1 MPPSPDIVIVGSG
14 MGGATVAA
22 GLAATGASI
31 LLLER
36 GERLRPGNGERST
49 KAIFVENRFRTK
61 ELWLDGEGQPFNP
74 GNFYYVGGNSKL
86 YGAALFRFRREDFE
100 ACEHPGGVSPAWP
113 FSYEELEPWYGRAEA
128 LYQVRGCA
136 GEDPTEPPRSTPY
149 PHPPV
154 PDEPAIARVRER
166 LKQRGLHPFSLPLG
180 VDVERWLQGG
190 RTPWDGHPDTRS
202 GKMDAETCGL
212 AAALEY
218 ANVRL
223 ETGARVERLEA
234 TPDGRR
240 VSAVHVRKGGRTEKL
255 TPGIVVLC
263 AGAVN
268 SAAILLR
275 STGGARTVSGA
286 RPADGARS
294 AGSAPPVDEIHA
306 AGGIHTTGGTRSAG
320 SAHTVG
326 SVPLV
331 DGAHTAGSAPP
342 VDEIHA
348 AGGVHTTGGT
358 RSAGSAHT
366 AGSVP
371 PAGETH
377 AADGTHTTGGSRP
390 PGLANRSGQVG
401 RHFMN
406 HNCSAMLAIDP
417 RRRNRAVYQ
426 KTLGLNDFY
435 LSDGEGGP
443 PLGNVQLL
451 GKIDGTILKANVPW
465 APKPL
470 LDWAARRS
478 VDWYLMS
485 EDLPDPESRV
495 RIDGRDV
502 VLDWTRTNMEAH
514 RRLSA
519 VMRRVLKDCGYP
531 VVLAKPFDRR
541 TPSHQCGT
549 VRIGDDP
556 ARSALDPHCKAWD
569 HDNLYV
575 ADASCLPT
583 SAAVNPALTV
593 AALALRAADRIRRTE
608 LGA

>member
-61 ELWLDGEGQPFNP
+61 EQWLDGEGQPFNP

-100 ACEHPGGVSPAWP
+100 AREHPGGVSPAWP
-113 FSYEELEPWYGRAEA
+113 FPYEELEPWYGRAEA

-240 VSAVHVRKGGRTEKL
+240 ISAVYARKDGRTEKL

-286 RPADGARS
+286 CPADGARS
-294 AGSAPPVDEIHA
+294 VDEIHA
-306 AGGIHTTGGTRSAG
+306 AGGTHTTGGTRSAG

-331 DGAHTAGSAPP
+331 DGAHTAGSVPP
-342 VDEIHA
+342 V
-348 AGGVHTTGGT
+348 
-358 RSAGSAHT
+358 S
-366 AGSVP
+366 
-371 PAGETH
+371 ETH

-435 LSDGEGGP
+435 LSDGDGGP

-470 LDWAARRS
+470 LNWAARRS

-575 ADASCLPT
+575 VDASCLPT

>member
-31 LLLER
+31 LILER

-61 ELWLDGEGQPFNP
+61 ELWRDGEGQPFNP

-100 ACEHPGGVSPAWP
+100 AREHPGGISPAWP
-113 FSYEELEPWYGRAEA
+113 FPYEELEPWYGRAEA
-128 LYQVRGCA
+128 LYQVRGSA

-202 GKMDAETCGL
+202 GKMDAETCAL

-268 SAAILLR
+268 SAAVLLR

-294 AGSAPPVDEIHA
+294 
-306 AGGIHTTGGTRSAG
+306 
-320 SAHTVG
+320 
-326 SVPLV
+326 
-331 DGAHTAGSAPP
+331 
-342 VDEIHA
+342 
-348 AGGVHTTGGT
+348 
-358 RSAGSAHT
+358 

-435 LSDGEGGP
+435 LSDGDGGP

-470 LDWAARRS
+470 LNWAARRS

-531 VVLAKPFDRR
+531 IVLAKPFDRR

-549 VRIGDDP
+549 VRIGGDP

-575 ADASCLPT
+575 VDASCLPT

>member
-31 LLLER
+31 LILER

-61 ELWLDGEGQPFNP
+61 EQWRDGEGQPFNP

-100 ACEHPGGVSPAWP
+100 AREHPGGVSPAWP

-128 LYQVRGCA
+128 LYQVRGYA

-234 TPDGRR
+234 TPDGGR

-306 AGGIHTTGGTRSAG
+306 AGGTHTTGGTRSAG
-320 SAHTVG
+320 SAHK
-326 SVPLV
+326 
-331 DGAHTAGSAPP
+331 
-342 VDEIHA
+342 
-348 AGGVHTTGGT
+348 
-358 RSAGSAHT
+358 

-377 AADGTHTTGGSRP
+377 AADGTHTTGGPRP

-417 RRRNRAVYQ
+417 RRCNRAVYQ

-435 LSDGEGGP
+435 LSDGDGGP

-470 LDWAARRS
+470 LIWAARRS

-575 ADASCLPT
+575 VDASCLPA

>member
-1 MPPSPDIVIVGSG
+1 MAPSPDIVIVGSG

-31 LLLER
+31 LILER
-36 GERLRPGNGERST
+36 GERLQPGNGERST
-49 KAIFVENRFRTK
+49 KAIFVENRFRTR
-61 ELWLDGEGQPFNP
+61 ELWRDGNGRSFNP
-74 GNFYYVGGNSKL
+74 GNFYCVGGNSKL

-100 ACEHPGGVSPAWP
+100 AHEHPGGVSPAWP
-113 FSYEELEPWYGRAEA
+113 FPYEELEPWYGRVEA
-128 LYQVRGCA
+128 LYRVRGRP
-136 GEDPTEPPRSTPY
+136 GDDPTEPPRSTPY

-154 PDEPAIARVRER
+154 PDEPAITRVRER
-166 LKQRGLHPFSLPLG
+166 LKRHGLHPFSIPLG

-240 VSAVHVRKGGRTEKL
+240 IAAVHMRKGGRPEKL
-255 TPGIVVLC
+255 TPGLVVLC

-275 STGGARTVSGA
+275 STGGAC
-286 RPADGARS
+286 
-294 AGSAPPVDEIHA
+294 
-306 AGGIHTTGGTRSAG
+306 
-320 SAHTVG
+320 TVG
-326 SVPLV
+326 SGHTV
-331 DGAHTAGSAPP
+331 DSAATVGSASTAGSAPVTGGACTVGGIP
-342 VDEIHA
+342 T
-348 AGGVHTTGGT
+348 AGGVPIATSARRSTAEPARAESTGGI
-358 RSAGSAHT
+358 
-366 AGSVP
+366 
-371 PAGETH
+371 
-377 AADGTHTTGGSRP
+377 RP
-390 PGLANRSGQVG
+390 PGLANRSDQVG
-401 RHFMN
+401 RCFMN
-406 HNCSAMLAIDP
+406 HNCSAMLAIDL
-417 RRRNRAVYQ
+417 RRRNDAVYQ

-435 LSDGEGGP
+435 LSDGDGGP

-465 APKPL
+465 APKLL

-514 RRLSA
+514 RRLA
-519 VMRRVLKDCGYP
+519 ATMRRVLKACGYP
-531 VVLAKPFDRR
+531 IVLAKPFDRR

-549 VRIGDDP
+549 IRIGDDP

-593 AALALRAADRIRRTE
+593 AALALRAADRIRRVE

>member
-61 ELWLDGEGQPFNP
+61 ELWRDGEGQPFNP

-100 ACEHPGGVSPAWP
+100 AREHPGGISPAWP
-113 FSYEELEPWYGRAEA
+113 FPYEELEPWYGRAEA

-275 STGGARTVSGA
+275 STGGARMVSGA

-294 AGSAPPVDEIHA
+294 VD
-306 AGGIHTTGGTRSAG
+306 
-320 SAHTVG
+320 
-326 SVPLV
+326 
-331 DGAHTAGSAPP
+331 
-342 VDEIHA
+342 
-348 AGGVHTTGGT
+348 
-358 RSAGSAHT
+358 
-366 AGSVP
+366 
-371 PAGETH
+371 ETH

-417 RRRNRAVYQ
+417 RRHNCAVYQ

-435 LSDGEGGP
+435 LSDGDGGP

-470 LDWAARRS
+470 LNWAARRS

-531 VVLAKPFDRR
+531 VVLAKPFDWR

>member
-1 MPPSPDIVIVGSG
+1 MAPSPDIVIVGSG

-31 LLLER
+31 LILER
-36 GERLRPGNGERST
+36 GERLQPGNGERST
-49 KAIFVENRFRTK
+49 KAIFVENRFRTR
-61 ELWLDGEGQPFNP
+61 ERWRDGNGRPFNP
-74 GNFYYVGGNSKL
+74 GNFYCVGGNSKL

-100 ACEHPGGVSPAWP
+100 AREHPGGISPAWP
-113 FSYEELEPWYGRAEA
+113 FPYEELEPWYGRAEA
-128 LYQVRGCA
+128 LYQARGRP
-136 GEDPTEPPRSTPY
+136 GDDPTEPPRSTPY

-166 LKQRGLHPFSLPLG
+166 LKRYGLHPFSLPLG
-180 VDVERWLQGG
+180 VDVERWLEGG

-223 ETGARVERLEA
+223 ETGVLVERLEA

-240 VSAVHVRKGGRTEKL
+240 ISAVHVQKGGRPEKL
-255 TPGIVVLC
+255 TPGLVVLC

-275 STGGARTVSGA
+275 STGGACTV
-286 RPADGARS
+286 
-294 AGSAPPVDEIHA
+294 
-306 AGGIHTTGGTRSAG
+306 GGI
-320 SAHTVG
+320 
-326 SVPLV
+326 P
-331 DGAHTAGSAPP
+331 
-342 VDEIHA
+342 A
-348 AGGVHTTGGT
+348 AGGVPTATSAR
-358 RSAGSAHT
+358 RSTSEPARAESPGNAR
-366 AGSVP
+366 
-371 PAGETH
+371 PAG
-377 AADGTHTTGGSRP
+377 GIRP
-390 PGLANRSGQVG
+390 PGLANRSDQVG
-401 RHFMN
+401 RCFMN

-417 RRRNRAVYQ
+417 RRRNDAVYQ

-435 LSDGEGGP
+435 LSDGDGGP

-470 LDWAARRS
+470 LDRAARRS

-514 RRLSA
+514 RRLTA
-519 VMRRVLKDCGYP
+519 TMRRVLKACGYP
-531 VVLAKPFDRR
+531 IVLAKPFDRR

-549 VRIGDDP
+549 IRIGDDP

-593 AALALRAADRIRRTE
+593 AALALRAADRIRRVE

>member
-1 MPPSPDIVIVGSG
+1 MRPSPDPLARSPDIVIIGSG

-22 GLAATGASI
+22 GLAPTVASI
-31 LLLER
+31 LILER
-36 GERLRPGNGERST
+36 GERLAPGNGERST
-49 KAIFVENRFRTK
+49 RAIFVENRFRTK
-61 ELWLDGEGQPFNP
+61 ELWRDGNGQPFNP

-100 ACEHPGGVSPAWP
+100 AREHPGGVSPAWP

-136 GEDPTEPPRSTPY
+136 GGDPTEPPRSAPY

-154 PDEPAIARVRER
+154 PDEPAIAAVRER
-166 LKQRGLHPFSLPLG
+166 LKRQGLYPFSLPLG
-180 VDVERWLQGG
+180 VDLERWLEGG
-190 RTPWDGHPDTRS
+190 RTSWDGHPDTRS

-212 AAALEY
+212 VAALGHD
-218 ANVRL
+218 NVRL

-234 TPDGRR
+234 TPDGRCI
-240 VSAVHVRKGGRTEKL
+240 SAVHVRKSGRTEKL

-275 STGGARTVSGA
+275 STGDARTV
-286 RPADGARS
+286 
-294 AGSAPPVDEIHA
+294 V
-306 AGGIHTTGGTRSAG
+306 
-320 SAHTVG
+320 
-326 SVPLV
+326 
-331 DGAHTAGSAPP
+331 
-342 VDEIHA
+342 
-348 AGGVHTTGGT
+348 
-358 RSAGSAHT
+358 SAHT
-366 AGSVP
+366 A
-371 PAGETH
+371 
-377 AADGTHTTGGSRP
+377 DGPRP
-390 PGLANRSGQVG
+390 PGLANRSDQVG

-417 RRRNRAVYQ
+417 RRRNDSVYQ

-435 LSDGEGGP
+435 LSDGDGGP

-451 GKIDGTILKANVPW
+451 GKVDGTILKANVPW
-465 APKPL
+465 APKAV
-470 LDWAARRS
+470 LDRVARRS

-495 RIDGRDV
+495 RVDGQGI
-502 VLDWTRTNMEAH
+502 VLDWTRSNMEAH
-514 RRLSA
+514 RRLAA
-519 VMRRVLKDCGYP
+519 VMRGVLKGCGYP

-575 ADASCLPT
+575 VDASCLPT

>member
-1 MPPSPDIVIVGSG
+1 MAPSPDIVIVGSG

-31 LLLER
+31 LILER
-36 GERLRPGNGERST
+36 GERLQPGNGERST
-49 KAIFVENRFRTK
+49 KAIFVENRFRTR
-61 ELWLDGEGQPFNP
+61 ELWRDGNGRSFNP
-74 GNFYYVGGNSKL
+74 GNFYCVGGNSKL

-100 ACEHPGGVSPAWP
+100 AREHPGGVSPAWP
-113 FSYEELEPWYGRAEA
+113 FPYEELEPWYGRVEA
-128 LYQVRGCA
+128 LYRVRGRP
-136 GEDPTEPPRSTPY
+136 GDDPTEPPRSTPY

-154 PDEPAIARVRER
+154 PDEPAITRVRER
-166 LKQRGLHPFSLPLG
+166 LKRHGLHPFSIPLG

-240 VSAVHVRKGGRTEKL
+240 IAAVHMRKGGRPEKL
-255 TPGIVVLC
+255 TPGLVVLC

-275 STGGARTVSGA
+275 STGGACTV
-286 RPADGARS
+286 
-294 AGSAPPVDEIHA
+294 
-306 AGGIHTTGGTRSAG
+306 GGI
-320 SAHTVG
+320 
-326 SVPLV
+326 
-331 DGAHTAGSAPP
+331 
-342 VDEIHA
+342 
-348 AGGVHTTGGT
+348 
-358 RSAGSAHT
+358 
-366 AGSVP
+366 
-371 PAGETH
+371 
-377 AADGTHTTGGSRP
+377 RP
-390 PGLANRSGQVG
+390 PGLANRSDQVG
-401 RHFMN
+401 RCFMN

-417 RRRNRAVYQ
+417 RRRNDAVYQ

-435 LSDGEGGP
+435 LSDGDGGL

-465 APKPL
+465 APKSL
-470 LDWAARRS
+470 LDRAARHS

-514 RRLSA
+514 RRLA
-519 VMRRVLKDCGYP
+519 ATMRRVLKACGYP
-531 VVLAKPFDRR
+531 IVLAKPFDRR

-549 VRIGDDP
+549 IRIGDDP

-593 AALALRAADRIRRTE
+593 AALALRAADRIRRVE

>member
-1 MPPSPDIVIVGSG
+1 
-14 MGGATVAA
+14 MGGATAAA
-22 GLAATGASI
+22 GLAPTGASI
-31 LLLER
+31 LILER
-36 GERLRPGNGERST
+36 GERLAPGNGERST
-49 KAIFVENRFRTK
+49 RAIFVENRFRTR
-61 ELWLDGEGQPFNP
+61 ELWRDGEGRPFNP

-86 YGAALFRFRREDFE
+86 YGAALFRFRREDFR
-100 ACEHPGGVSPAWP
+100 AREHPGGTSPGWP
-113 FSYEELEPWYGRAEA
+113 FPYEDLEPWYGRAEA
-128 LYQVRGCA
+128 LYRVRGRL
-136 GEDPTEPPRSTPY
+136 GDDPTEPSHSTPY
-149 PHPPV
+149 HHPPV
-154 PDEPAIARVRER
+154 PDEPSIAAVRER
-166 LKQRGLHPFSLPLG
+166 LKRQGLHPFSLPLG
-180 VDVERWLQGG
+180 VDVERWLEGG

-212 AAALEY
+212 AAALGHG
-218 ANVRL
+218 NVRL

-234 TPDGRR
+234 APDGGRIT
-240 VSAVHVRKGGRTEKL
+240 AVRVRKDGRTETL
-255 TPGIVVLC
+255 APGLVVLC

-275 STGGARTVSGA
+275 S
-286 RPADGARS
+286 
-294 AGSAPPVDEIHA
+294 
-306 AGGIHTTGGTRSAG
+306 
-320 SAHTVG
+320 
-326 SVPLV
+326 
-331 DGAHTAGSAPP
+331 
-342 VDEIHA
+342 
-348 AGGVHTTGGT
+348 AGGVH
-358 RSAGSAHT
+358 
-366 AGSVP
+366 
-371 PAGETH
+371 PA
-377 AADGTHTTGGSRP
+377 
-390 PGLANRSGQVG
+390 GLANRSDQVG

-417 RRRNRAVYQ
+417 RRRNDAVYQ

-435 LSDGEGGP
+435 LSDGDGGL

-465 APKPL
+465 APKPV
-470 LDWAARRS
+470 LDRVARRS

-531 VVLAKPFDRR
+531 IVLARPFDRR

-575 ADASCLPT
+575 VDASCLPT

-593 AALALRAADRIRRTE
+593 AALALRAADRIRRKE
-608 LGA
+608 LGG

>member
-1 MPPSPDIVIVGSG
+1 MAQSPDIVIVGSG

-31 LLLER
+31 LVLER

-61 ELWLDGEGQPFNP
+61 ELWRDGEGQPFNP

-100 ACEHPGGVSPAWP
+100 AREHPGGVSPAWP
-113 FSYEELEPWYGRAEA
+113 FPYEELEPWYGRAEA

-149 PHPPV
+149 PYPPV

-166 LKQRGLHPFSLPLG
+166 LKQRGLHPFSIPLG
-180 VDVERWLQGG
+180 VDVERWLAGG

-202 GKMDAETCGL
+202 GKMDAETCAL

-240 VSAVHVRKGGRTEKL
+240 ISVVHVRKGGKTEKL

-275 STGGARTVSGA
+275 STGGARTVSVT

-294 AGSAPPVDEIHA
+294 AGSA
-306 AGGIHTTGGTRSAG
+306 HTI
-320 SAHTVG
+320 G
-326 SVPLV
+326 SVPPV

-342 VDEIHA
+342 ASETHA
-348 AGGVHTTGGT
+348 AGG
-358 RSAGSAHT
+358 AHT
-366 AGSVP
+366 I
-371 PAGETH
+371 
-377 AADGTHTTGGSRP
+377 GGVRA

-417 RRRNRAVYQ
+417 RRRNDAVYQ

-435 LSDGEGGP
+435 LPDGDGGP

-470 LDWAARRS
+470 LDRAARRS
-478 VDWYLMS
+478 VDCYLMS

-531 VVLAKPFDRR
+531 IVLARPFDRR

-575 ADASCLPT
+575 VDASCLPT

-593 AALALRAADRIRRTE
+593 AALALRAADHIRRTE

>member
-14 MGGATVAA
+14 MGGATIAA

-31 LLLER
+31 LILER

-61 ELWLDGEGQPFNP
+61 EQWRDGEGQPFNP

-100 ACEHPGGVSPAWP
+100 AREHPGGVSPAWP

-234 TPDGRR
+234 TPDGRC

-294 AGSAPPVDEIHA
+294 VDVIHA
-306 AGGIHTTGGTRSAG
+306 AGGT
-320 SAHTVG
+320 
-326 SVPLV
+326 
-331 DGAHTAGSAPP
+331 
-342 VDEIHA
+342 
-348 AGGVHTTGGT
+348 HTTGGT

-366 AGSVP
+366 AGSIP
-371 PAGETH
+371 PVSETH

-435 LSDGEGGP
+435 LSDGDGGP

-470 LDWAARRS
+470 LDRAARRS

-575 ADASCLPT
+575 VDASCLPA